1 MLDVPS
7 PGGSRIDLA
16 GFAAAGATELVNAAE
31 GGGAAAG
38 GGPAPPN
45 APTMVWGGCCC
56 CCCGGLAG
64 GGVPIAAKFPWARV
78 GDSLSGCEFWRR
90 SDSVGGYM
98 GRPVTRDSL

>member
-16 GFAAAGATELVNAAE
+16 GFAAGATTE
-31 GGGAAAG
+31 GGPAAG

-45 APTMVWGGCCC
+45 APTMVWGGCC
-56 CCCGGLAG
+56 GGLAG
-64 GGVPIAAKFPWARV
+64 GGVPIGAKFPWARV
-78 GDSLSGCEFWRR
+78 GDSLSGWEFWRR
-90 SDSVGGYM
+90 SDKVGGYI